1 MIRLISVSVLG
12 LRVMWCEVNRCKL
25 VFFFFYSSGITL
37 FPVIPV
43 SSHSKQDAESVHIYV
58 VAGMYTCVFSLVPIE
73 NFLSSGIGL
82 HQEHIIPIFSGLR
95 ESEILLDVY
104 SLAFFCLFLEV
115 GKLNHSS

>member
-25 VFFFFYSSGITL
+25 VFFYSSGITL

-104 SLAFFCLFLEV
+104 SLAFFVFSL
-115 GKLNHSS
+115 K